1 MVITE
6 TVSEESQKDAI
17 YFSISAPTLGGI
29 SQSIFKS
36 SLSVPSSRRVSEDDI
51 SLFELTNNG
60 NDFLERHRTER
71 RRRRRKQESDMN
83 KTVMIICGTFIVCN
97 LPGSIVLSLDPSAKI
112 VPQVK

>member
-97 LPGSIVLSLDPSAKI
+97 LPGSLVLCLDPSAKI
-112 VPQVK
+112 FPQVK